1 MMTPRPELSR
11 SSANRRPSPR
21 AGMTLTSGHASWIRA
36 ALVGGVSLAAALTLA
51 PTDAEACSTGEEF
64 VYELHQTYPA
74 DLDVDVPLD
83 APLAF
88 FGSANID
95 GELLVEVTDVEQGE
109 VIAGTLGGGGQ
120 RLFWRPDAPL
130 APDTE
135 YTVHAWTEAANA
147 GIQVDELYTFTTG
160 SQLAADIAAPEIEVS
175 LSKWTKKYTECVE
188 PPEIGSCDDC
198 GKEEVVMTEER
209 MRVSVTFAPP
219 AGPFDRFYRARIRHG
234 ATEADV
240 ADGADM
246 ESAWWNVAE
255 NPETVIADLG
265 LVGTWSG
272 DEVCV
277 RAMFWDP
284 RDLDSKPTIACAP
297 IGDVNVPTPVEDTD
311 GTTDGGETDSAGTDG
326 GTDSAGS
333 GSDTGGTDG
342 GSDSDTDGTAGGSAG
357 GLADDDAG
365 CGCRSTEGD
374 LGGGALLLGLL
385 GLGWFRRRS
394 A

>member
-1 MMTPRPELSR
+1 
-11 SSANRRPSPR
+11 
-21 AGMTLTSGHASWIRA
+21 MTLTSGHASWIRA
-36 ALVGGVSLAAALTLA
+36 ALVGGVSLAAALALV
-51 PTDAEACSTGEEF
+51 PTDADACSTGEDF
-64 VYELHQTYPA
+64 VYEVHQTYPA

-83 APLAF
+83 APVAF

-95 GELLVEVTDVEQGE
+95 GELLVEVMDVEQGE
-109 VIAGTLGGGGQ
+109 VIAGMLGGGGQ
-120 RLFWRPDAPL
+120 RLFWRPEAQL

-147 GIQVDELYTFTTG
+147 GIQVDELFTFTTG
-160 SQLAADIAAPEIEVS
+160 SEVAAELAPPQIELS

-188 PPEIGSCDDC
+188 PPEVGSCEDC

-209 MRVSVTFAPP
+209 MRVSVTFTPP
-219 AGPFDRFYRARIRHG
+219 AGPFDRFYRAAIRHG

-240 ADGADM
+240 LDGAAM
-246 ESAWWNVAE
+246 ESAWWSVAE
-255 NPETVIADLG
+255 NPETVSDDLG

-277 RAMFWDP
+277 RATIWDP
-284 RDLDSKPTIACAP
+284 RDLEAKPTIACAA

-311 GTTDGGETDSAGTDG
+311 GETDGGDDTDSAGTDG
-326 GTDSAGS
+326 GTDSAGP
-333 GSDTGGTDG
+333 GSDTDTG
-342 GSDSDTDGTAGGSAG
+342 GSDSGSDSDGTAGGSAG
-357 GLADDDAG
+357 GLVDDDAG

-385 GLGWFRRRS
+385 GLGWFRRRP